1 MSFKPKILVLETEA
15 QTRELVV
22 DSLQKVGA
30 VAQGCRS
37 AAEALL
43 LLDSEKFDG
52 AFLDWDNLDM
62 PGKELV
68 RRIRRSPSN
77 GHIPVA
83 MFTEANDTRVIADA
97 FKAGVTLFLSKPFG
111 PRELEHL
118 LNASRGTMAEE
129 HRRYQRVLLSVPVIC
144 QWGKKRGL
152 KRVTGRTVN
161 ISSAGMLMRL
171 HPQPDRG
178 AAVQSEII
186 LPSTKLPLKL
196 AGTVV
201 RTAPNRQVAV
211 QFVRLSVA
219 QRDRL
224 EDYIGSPENELVT
237 SGWIKA

>member
-1 MSFKPKILVLETEA
+1 MSFKPKILILETEA
-15 QTRELVV
+15 QTHKLVV
-22 DSLQKVGA
+22 GSLERAGA
-30 VAQGCRS
+30 IPLGCRS
-37 AAEALL
+37 AAEAVQ

-68 RRIRRSPSN
+68 RRIRRSAFN
-77 GHIPVA
+77 GQIPLA
-83 MFTEANDTRVIADA
+83 IFTEANDTHIIADA

-111 PRELEHL
+111 PRELERL
-118 LNASRGTMAEE
+118 LNASRGTMVGDR
-129 HRRYQRVLLSVPVIC
+129 RRYQRVLLSVPVIC
-144 QWGKKRGL
+144 HWRKKRGF

-178 AAVQSEII
+178 VAVQSEII

-224 EDYIGSPENELVT
+224 EDYIGSPENELVM